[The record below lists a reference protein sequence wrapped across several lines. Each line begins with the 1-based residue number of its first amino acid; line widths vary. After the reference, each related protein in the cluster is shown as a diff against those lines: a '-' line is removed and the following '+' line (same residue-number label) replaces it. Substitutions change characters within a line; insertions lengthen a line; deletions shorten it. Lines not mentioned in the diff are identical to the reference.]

1 MDRLTGEV
9 SARAWLGKTGPNN
22 PRGRRPVDKVERD
35 SNGDYGSYS
44 QASTWAPVSRV
55 YDRIHRGDV
64 SLQEP
69 RSRIYQ

>member
-9 SARAWLGKTGPNN
+9 GARAWLGKTGTQQPSWTSA
-22 PRGRRPVDKVERD
+22 RGQSERD

-55 YDRIHRGDV
+55 YDRIHRG
-64 SLQEP
+64 
-69 RSRIYQ
+69 